1 MRGQSGNWLFYL
13 DPPLHIIISGY
24 EMKVIGITEKED
36 LIDIIC
42 DICGKSTKTEFGDY
56 EYAELSAR
64 WGYSSSRDEE
74 YHEVCLC
81 EKCYDQ
87 VTSYIESLGGK
98 VSIKSY

>member
-1 MRGQSGNWLFYL
+1 MADRK
-13 DPPLHIIISGY
+13 Y
-24 EMKVIGITEKED
+24 EMKIIGITEKED

-42 DICGKSTKTEFGDY
+42 DICGKSTKTEFDDY

-64 WGYSSSRDEE
+64 WGYSSSKDEE

-98 VSIKSY
+98 VAIRSY